1 MGVKR
6 ASFPSLAL
14 AMPLILTAIFAVQA
28 QDYRARVQGVVSD
41 PTQAAVSAAKVTLKN
56 VNTGIE
62 NVKTTDMPPAR
73 VCLRSGA
80 PWHV

>member
-1 MGVKR
+1 
-6 ASFPSLAL
+6 
-14 AMPLILTAIFAVQA
+14 
-28 QDYRARVQGVVSD
+28 VSD
-41 PTQAAVSAAKVTLKN
+41 PTQAAVSAAKVTLKIKN